1 MPSRAIEIMVGLFF
15 VLAVAAVFLLTFR
28 VAGLDGGDPEGG
40 YEITADFDNIGGLRT
55 GSAVTLSG
63 VRIGR
68 VSAIRIDPQTF
79 RARVHMSISPDYD
92 NLPADSGAS
101 ILTSGLLGEQY
112 VGIEPGGAME
122 SLADGDRLPLT
133 QDALVLENLVGRVLE
148 SMTQKD

>member
-1 MPSRAIEIMVGLFF
+1 MPSRPIEIMVGLFF
-15 VLAVAAVFLLTFR
+15 VLGVAAVFLLTFR
-28 VAGLDGGDPEGG
+28 VAGLDSGGPEEG
-40 YEITADFDNIGGLRT
+40 YTVSADFNNIGGLRS

-68 VSAIRIDPQTF
+68 VTNIAIDDTTF
-79 RARVHMSISPDYD
+79 AARVTMKIHAEYD

-112 VGIEPGGAME
+112 IGINPGGAME
-122 SLADGDRLPLT
+122 SLQDGDRLPLT

-148 SMTQKD
+148 SMTQ

>member
-1 MPSRAIEIMVGLFF
+1 MEIMVGLFF
-15 VLAVAAVFLLTFR
+15 VLGVAAVFLLTFR
-28 VAGLDGGDPEGG
+28 VAGLDSGGPEEG
-40 YEITADFDNIGGLRT
+40 YTVTADFNNIGGLRS

-68 VSAIRIDPQTF
+68 VSNIAIDDTTF
-79 RARVHMSISPDYD
+79 AARVTMKIHAEYD

-112 VGIEPGGAME
+112 IGINPGGAME
-122 SLADGDRLPLT
+122 SLQDGDRLPLT

-148 SMTQKD
+148 SMTQ

>member
-1 MPSRAIEIMVGLFF
+1 MPSRSIEIMVGLFF
-15 VLAVAAVFLLTFR
+15 VLGVAAVFLLTFR
-28 VAGLDGGDPEGG
+28 VAGLDSGGPENG
-40 YEITADFDNIGGLRT
+40 YTVTADFNNIGGLKA

-68 VSAIRIDPQTF
+68 VTNIAIDDTTF
-79 RARVHMSISPDYD
+79 SARVSMKINAEYD

-112 VGIEPGGAME
+112 IGINPGGAME
-122 SLADGDRLPLT
+122 SLQAGDRLPLT

-148 SMTQKD
+148 SMTQ

>member
-1 MPSRAIEIMVGLFF
+1 MPSRSIEIMVGLFF
-15 VLAVAAVFLLTFR
+15 VLGVAAIFLLTFR
-28 VAGLDGGDPEGG
+28 VAGLDSGGPENG
-40 YEITADFDNIGGLRT
+40 YTVTADFNNIGGLKA

-68 VSAIRIDPQTF
+68 VTNIAIDDVTF
-79 RARVHMSISPDYD
+79 SARVSMKINDEYD

-112 VGIEPGGAME
+112 VGINPGGAIE
-122 SLADGDRLPLT
+122 SLQDGDRLPLT

-148 SMTQKD
+148 SMTQ

>member
-1 MPSRAIEIMVGLFF
+1 MVGLFF
-15 VLAVAAVFLLTFR
+15 VLGVAAVFLLTFR
-28 VAGLDGGDPEGG
+28 VAGLDSGGPEEG
-40 YEITADFDNIGGLRT
+40 YTVTADFNNIGGLRS

-68 VSAIRIDPQTF
+68 VSNIAIDDTTF
-79 RARVHMSISPDYD
+79 AARVTMKIHAEYD

-112 VGIEPGGAME
+112 IGINPGGAME
-122 SLADGDRLPLT
+122 SLQDGDRLPLT

-148 SMTQKD
+148 SMTQ

>member
-1 MPSRAIEIMVGLFF
+1 MVGLFF
-15 VLAVAAVFLLTFR
+15 VLGVAAVFLLTFR
-28 VAGLDGGDPEGG
+28 VAGLDSGGPEEG
-40 YEITADFDNIGGLRT
+40 YTVSADFNNIGGLRS

-68 VSAIRIDPQTF
+68 VTNIAIDDTTF
-79 RARVHMSISPDYD
+79 AARVTMKIHAEYD

-112 VGIEPGGAME
+112 IGINPGGAME
-122 SLADGDRLPLT
+122 SLQDGDRLPLT

-148 SMTQKD
+148 SMTQ

>member
-1 MPSRAIEIMVGLFF
+1 MPSRPIEIMVGLFF
-15 VLAVAAVFLLTFR
+15 VLGVAAVFLLTFR
-28 VAGLDGGDPEGG
+28 VAGLDSGGPEEG
-40 YEITADFDNIGGLRT
+40 YTVTADFNNIGGLRS

-68 VSAIRIDPQTF
+68 VSNIAIDDTTF
-79 RARVHMSISPDYD
+79 AARVTMKIHAEYD

-112 VGIEPGGAME
+112 IGINPGGAME
-122 SLADGDRLPLT
+122 SLQDGDRLPLT

-148 SMTQKD
+148 SMTQ